1 MPETINLIAGI
12 GIIVLN
18 LIPFIMKKPKYI
30 FITILVSLI
39 ILFLLAFPQ
48 L

>member
-1 MPETINLIAGI
+1 MVEINIIIGI

-30 FITILVSLI
+30 FITILVSLL
-39 ILFLLAFPQ
+39 ILLILTQ
-48 L
+48 TS